1 VPHHHPCSSGGHCIP
16 VMTHTKIITINFC
29 GIGQSMLVP
38 VSLVVAWFH
47 FVFAAVVIVVGIQ
60 KNKNNN

>member
-1 VPHHHPCSSGGHCIP
+1 
-16 VMTHTKIITINFC
+16 MTHTKIITTINFC

-38 VSLVVAWFH
+38 VSFVVAWFH
-47 FVFAAVVIVVGIQ
+47 FVFAAVVIVIGIQ